1 MSEVAKYA
9 EGPIPIVLVATKAD
23 LWEERVVTAQ
33 EADEWAADQ
42 AYECREHPHMS
53 SQPPRVPA

>member
-9 EGPIPIVLVATKAD
+9 ERPIPIVLVATKSD

-33 EADEWAADQ
+33 ETDEWAAEQ
-42 AYECREHPHMS
+42 SYACRALPS
-53 SQPPRVPA
+53 SSLSRHEYP